1 MAEYKMTPEVQ
12 KLQKSLMKKRIKEK
26 AEKGK
31 MTDADASLFAGP
43 DSPSEYKPVETTIAE
58 GTSERPMATRMK
70 SAEYETLRMKLKNAM
85 KSYENDNSTDNEANL
100 RSAKEA
106 LEKFQSENKEL
117 LEKDIIPRKKMIK
130 RVME

>member
-26 AEKGK
+26 AVGK
-31 MTDADASLFAGP
+31 ESKTGFASVEGSDEEL
-43 DSPSEYKPVETTIAE
+43 EYKPVETTIAE

-85 KSYENDNSTDNEANL
+85 NEYSKDKNSKTEAEL

-106 LEKFQSENKEL
+106 LESFQSQNKEL
-117 LEKDIIPRKKMIK
+117 LEKEIIPRKKMIK

>member
-26 AEKGK
+26 AAGK
-31 MTDADASLFAGP
+31 ESNVGFAGIEGS
-43 DSPSEYKPVETTIAE
+43 DEELEYKPVETTIAE
-58 GTSERPMATRMK
+58 GTSQRPMATRMK

-85 KSYENDNSTDNEANL
+85 NSYSENKNDKTESEL
-100 RSAKEA
+100 RAAKEA

>member
-31 MTDADASLFAGP
+31 MTESDTAYFAGN
-43 DSPSEYKPVETTIAE
+43 DRPSEYTPVETTIAE
-58 GTSERPMATRMK
+58 GTSQRPMATRLK
-70 SAEYETLRMKLKNAM
+70 SGEYETLRMKLKNAM
-85 KSYENDNSTDNEANL
+85 NSYSENKNDKTESEL